1 MQATDKTEDIR
12 QNKKFANTV
21 GIALL
26 VIFAFRLFFK
36 HQYLWPVFAIAAVL
50 LLMALVIPKLLT
62 PLRLGWE
69 KLGHLLGIMNTYIL
83 LTLFYFLIL
92 TPLGLLMRLFGKDI
106 LKLKRSAKA
115 ATYWEATLQR
125 ADSSMENQF

>member
-36 HQYLWPVFAIAAVL
+36 HQYLWPVLAIAVVL
-50 LLMALVIPKLLT
+50 LLLTLVMPKILT
-62 PLRLGWE
+62 PIRLGWE

-92 TPLGLLMRLFGKDI
+92 TPFGLLMRLFGKDI

-125 ADSSMENQF
+125 ADSNMENQF